1 MATATPLE
9 QTFFGGCPHDCPDTC
24 SMLYKVK
31 DGRLVEVRGNP
42 EHPFTHGGLC
52 VKLKDYHDHHYNA
65 ERLLYPLKRNGP
77 KGSRQYV
84 RITWDEALTTIKRRW
99 TKIIDQYGAETI
111 LPYNYLG
118 NEGLLQGLTVGD
130 AFFNKLGATVCEK
143 TFCAS
148 GSSTAWLLTVGPTGG
163 VDPESFIH
171 SKYIVIWACNSVSTN
186 LHHWR
191 IIKQAQRR
199 GAKIVAIDTFRSR
212 TAKEA
217 DWHIAPKPGTD
228 GALAMA
234 FINALIAEN
243 LLDHDYIEK
252 YTVGFEQLKERARE
266 FTPEYAEPITG
277 VAADDI
283 RKLAREFYHTQAS
296 VIRLGVALERSA
308 GGGQTIRA
316 VCCIPA
322 LTGSWRHVGGGLLQM
337 PIWEFPAHWD
347 RVCRPDWIKPGTRVV
362 NTLQLGAA
370 LTGELPLDPPIKSLM
385 VYNANPMSQ
394 APETDKIARGLARE
408 DLFVVA
414 AEHFITDTASYA
426 DIILPATM
434 AGEHDDMMFSWG
446 HFYWTLNQKAI
457 EPQGECA
464 SNTEIFRRL
473 AAIFGFD
480 DPQFTRT
487 DKEMIEHYVDWNAP
501 QMRGITMET
510 FLRQGY
516 AHLNNGT
523 PDDRCPHK
531 EGNFPTPSGKCELVA
546 SLAANGNFV
555 APTFRQMYEAAQG
568 GEPIDPVPGFVPPR
582 ENAQSNPE
590 LAARFPLNI
599 VSPKSHGFLNS
610 CYANEAKKIQEQGEQ
625 FVLINPADAAVRG
638 IEEGAWVKVFNDRGG
653 FQAHARVTDDINAG
667 VVVATLGYWRSRNR
681 GGGSVNC
688 VSSEQFVNMGHAPTY
703 CDNLVE
709 VARTE

>member
-1 MATATPLE
+1 MATATPLD
-9 QTFFGGCPHDCPDTC
+9 QTSFGGCPHDCPDTC

-42 EHPFTHGGLC
+42 DHPFTHGSLC
-52 VKLKDYHDHHYNA
+52 VKLKDYHDHHYNS
-65 ERLLYPLKRNGP
+65 ERVLYPLKRNGP

-84 RITWDEALTTIKRRW
+84 RVTWDEALTTIKRRW
-99 TKIIDQYGAETI
+99 TEIIDQHGAQAI

-163 VDPESFIH
+163 VDPESFTE
-171 SKYIVIWACNSVSTN
+171 SKYIVLWACNSISTN
-186 LHHWR
+186 IHHWR
-191 IIKQAQRR
+191 IIREAHKR
-199 GAKIVAIDTFRSR
+199 GAKVVVIDTFRSR

-217 DWHIAPKPGTD
+217 DWHLAPRPGTD

-234 FINALIAEN
+234 FINVLIEED

-252 YTVGFEQLKERARE
+252 YTVGFAELKARARD
-266 FTPEYAEPITG
+266 FTPEHAEKITG
-277 VAADDI
+277 VAADEI
-283 RKLAREFYHTQAS
+283 RTLAREFHHAKVS

-322 LTGSWRHVGGGLLQM
+322 LTGAWKHVGGGLLQM

-347 RVCRPDWIKPGTRVV
+347 RVCRPEWIRPGTRVV
-362 NTLQLGAA
+362 NTLQLGTA
-370 LTGELPLDPPIKSLM
+370 LTGELPLAPPIKSLM
-385 VYNANPMSQ
+385 IYNANPMSQ
-394 APETDKIARGLARE
+394 APETDKIAQGLARQ
-408 DLFVVA
+408 DLFTVA

-464 SNTEIFRRL
+464 SNTDIFRRL
-473 AAIFGFD
+473 AAMFGFD
-480 DPQFTRT
+480 DEQFTRS
-487 DKEMIEHYVDWNAP
+487 DKDMIEHYVDWSAP
-501 QMRGITMET
+501 QMQGITMET
-510 FLRQGY
+510 FLKHGY
-516 AHLNNGT
+516 AHLNNGS
-523 PDDRCPHK
+523 PDARTPHK
-531 EGNFPTPSGKCELVA
+531 EGNFPTPSGKCEFVA
-546 SLAANGNFV
+546 SLAENGNFV
-555 APTFRQMYEAAQG
+555 APTFRQMYEAEQG
-568 GEPIDPVPGFVPPR
+568 GETIDPLPGYVPPR
-582 ENAQSNPE
+582 ENALNNPA
-590 LAARFPLNI
+590 LAQKFPLNI

-610 CYANEAKKIQEQGEQ
+610 CYANEAKKVNGQGEQ
-625 FVLINPADAAVRG
+625 FVLINAVDATARG
-638 IEEGAWVKVFNDRGG
+638 IENGEWVKIFNDRGG
-653 FQAHARVTDDINAG
+653 FQAQARITDDVNAG
-667 VVVATLGYWRSRNR
+667 IVVATLGYWRSRNR
-681 GGGSVNC
+681 GEGSVNC
-688 VSSEQFVNMGHAPTY
+688 VSSNAFVNMGHAPTY
-703 CDNLVE
+703 NDNLVE
-709 VARTE
+709 VSRAE